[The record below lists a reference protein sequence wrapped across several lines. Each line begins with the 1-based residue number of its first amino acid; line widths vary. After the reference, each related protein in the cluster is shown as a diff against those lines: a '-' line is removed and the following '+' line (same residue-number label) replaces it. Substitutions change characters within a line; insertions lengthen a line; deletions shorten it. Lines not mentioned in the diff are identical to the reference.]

1 MNGLQALSRAL
12 SGLVADAQNGN
23 GRRPLVRDGEW
34 RPGYQTLFSNRLA
47 NVSLEN
53 VIGGIGNTL
62 SGAGGEADKVATAH
76 WKPSWFTT
84 RHPLDY
90 VYGESWA
97 AEKIV
102 DIPGTDMFL
111 RWRTWDTPA
120 MEPEEE
126 GKEEALKKGQSDG
139 EAMEEGERD
148 AMVREK
154 LWDLVRCGR
163 LYGTGLIVMMTD
175 EDDMDTPLDLN
186 RVREGGLLNLFCTDR
201 FAATAR
207 EWEADPYSPNYSYPE
222 HYIITPQ
229 YGQGSE
235 FEAHWTRVI
244 RYDGKRMPRES
255 FSYRHTWGNPVLITA
270 MAPIIQDALTSGAVA
285 HMLQEFSIPVI
296 KNPSQAEGIMGGVG
310 GKTIEE
316 LALEISMM
324 KSVYRTVHLDTEAEF
339 DRVGIPL
346 ASVPEIMDRFHER
359 MAAAADIPVTRL
371 MGRSPAGM
379 NATGESDAENYA
391 KLVAAKQESLRSG
404 LKRLDEVL
412 AKHVGLSEPPDYSW
426 PSVMEISDKDEAEA
440 AKLKA
445 EAWAAVVGAYAAD
458 ESEMRAALS
467 GDTIFGDLSGPPPE
481 APDPL
486 EMIEKEAE
494 VKAKHAPPPSSGGP
508 GGGGGG
514 SKGGAGGAKGGGKPA
529 KPAKK

>member
-1 MNGLQALSRAL
+1 MNGNGKITGLQALGRAVT
-12 SGLVADAQNGN
+12 GLVREGM
-23 GRRPLVRDGEW
+23 VHDGEW
-34 RPGYQTLFSNRLA
+34 RPAAQTLFSNRLA
-47 NVSLEN
+47 NASLEN
-53 VIGGIGNTL
+53 TIGGIGSTL
-62 SGAGGEADKVATAH
+62 TGAGGQADKVAAAH

-90 VYGESWA
+90 VYGESWS

-102 DIPGTDMFL
+102 DIPGTDMFQ
-111 RWRTWDTPA
+111 RWRTWDAEPA
-120 MEPEEE
+120 APREKGKKLGEPGEEPEEPDE
-126 GKEEALKKGQSDG
+126 SDG

-148 AMVREK
+148 LLVREK
-154 LWDLVRCGR
+154 MWDLVRCGR
-163 LYGTGLIVMMTD
+163 LYGTGLVVMMTD

-186 RVREGGLLNLFCTDR
+186 RVREGGLLNLFVTDR

-207 EWEADPYSPNYSYPE
+207 EWESDPYSPNYGHPE
-222 HYIITPQ
+222 HYIVTPQ
-229 YGQGSE
+229 YGQGAE
-235 FEAHWTRVI
+235 FEAHWSRVI

-270 MAPIIQDALTSGAVA
+270 MSAVIQDALTAGAVA

-296 KNPSQAEGIMGGVG
+296 KNPSQAEGLMGGVG
-310 GKTIEE
+310 GKTMDE

-324 KSVYRTVHLDTEAEF
+324 KSVYRTVHLDTDAEF
-339 DRVGIPL
+339 DRVGISL

-379 NATGESDAENYA
+379 NATGEGDAENYA
-391 KLVAAKQESLRSG
+391 KLVAAKQESLFPG

-412 AKHVGLSEPPDYSW
+412 ARHVGLAEPPSFTW
-426 PSVMEISDKDEAEA
+426 PSIMEISDKDEAEA

-445 EAWAAVVGAYAAD
+445 EAWAVVVSAYGAD
-458 ESEMRAALS
+458 EAEMRKALS

-481 APDPL
+481 TPDPI
-486 EMIEKEAE
+486 EMIEAEA
-494 VKAKHAPPPSSGGP
+494 KARVPPGGP
-508 GGGGGG
+508 PGAGGGA
-514 SKGGAGGAKGGGKPA
+514 AGGAKGGAKKPA
-529 KPAKK
+529 GGSQPKK